1 MKYMNDYYKDFEQH
15 DKDNMNN
22 ENYFYKKNI
31 YSDKNNIDEI
41 NNNENTINQIQNFE
55 NNYNNVNQ
63 NNMIDGNDLSI
74 NDKDYINP
82 NYIMGDN
89 NNMNNEIGY
98 PNQKQEN
105 NIMME
110 EA

>member
-1 MKYMNDYYKDFEQH
+1 M
-15 DKDNMNN
+15 
-22 ENYFYKKNI
+22 I
-31 YSDKNNIDEI
+31 Y
-41 NNNENTINQIQNFE
+41 
-55 NNYNNVNQ
+55 
-63 NNMIDGNDLSI
+63 GNDLSI